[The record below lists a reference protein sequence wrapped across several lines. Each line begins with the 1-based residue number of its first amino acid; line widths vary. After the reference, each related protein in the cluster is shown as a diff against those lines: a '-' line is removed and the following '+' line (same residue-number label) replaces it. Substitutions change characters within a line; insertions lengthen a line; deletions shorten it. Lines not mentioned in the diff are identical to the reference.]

1 MKIDIE
7 GAEEAFFQTAD
18 TVLDKVERLV
28 IELHPKSC
36 DVEFVKRI
44 LEKHYTQIEDI
55 TGRINAK
62 PVLYCKN

>member
-44 LEKHYTQIEDI
+44 LEKTK
-55 TGRINAK
+55 RA
-62 PVLYCKN
+62 PCS